1 MEIETIISQN
11 PWWRDKRWDE
21 EDRHL
26 KQLKKYPLVYSRPN
40 IIPDKNGVSILYGPR
55 QVGKTTWVKLQIRER
70 LKKHKAEGILYLNA
84 ETLRDRFELFD
95 FLKTANSINKLE
107 FCYIDEITA
116 IPDWEVSIK
125 ALVDGGFFDGKQAI
139 LTGSSSIN
147 LLKKAE
153 RLPGR
158 LAEGRN
164 KYRFYPLS
172 FREVAELYDIRVNSP
187 KEALANLSILNSILY
202 KYFIHGGFIRAINA
216 IETNKRL
223 NEDLFSVYSAW
234 IDGEL
239 AKAKKSPELAT
250 YLMDGIAN
258 SLTNDISW
266 SALSKHASH
275 PTVAN
280 YGETL
285 KDMFVINYLEKAKRA
300 LSGNPRNKKVYFSDP
315 FIYWLSLFRGRKL
328 NSVAITD
335 LNSETMGKLAEMAI
349 FSNLAQYLDLM
360 QEGNDFDVR
369 RYAHFEKSTNGK
381 EIDFIVRIGEKT
393 YSLESKYGILVKERE
408 GVIYITKDSFGKNKV
423 PLPVFLLDPQESLK
437 FIQGLP

>member
-11 PWWRDKRWDE
+11 PWWRGKRWHE

-26 KQLKKYPLVYSRPN
+26 RQLKKYPLVYSRPK
-40 IIPDKNGVSILYGPR
+40 IIPDKEGVSILYGPR
-55 QVGKTTWVKLQIRER
+55 QVGKTTWIKLQIIEK
-70 LKKHKAEGILYLNA
+70 LKKQEPEGILYLNA
-84 ETLRDRFELFD
+84 ETVRDRFELID
-95 FLKTANSINKLE
+95 FLKTADSINKLE

-116 IPDWEVSIK
+116 ISDWEVSIK

-158 LAEGRN
+158 LSEGRN

-172 FREVAELYDIRVNSP
+172 FREVAELFGIRVKSP
-187 KEALANLSILNSILY
+187 REALANLRELNSVLY

-216 IETNKRL
+216 LEMNKRL
-223 NEDLFSVYSAW
+223 DEDLFSVYSAW

-239 AKAKKSPELAT
+239 SKARKSPELAT

-285 KDMFVINYLEKAKRA
+285 KDMFVIGYLEKAKRA
-300 LSGNPRNKKVYFSDP
+300 LFGNPRNKKVYFSDP
-315 FIYWLSLFRGRKL
+315 FLYWLSLFRGRKL
-328 NSVAITD
+328 NSAQVAD
-335 LNSETMGKLAEMAI
+335 LTSETMGKLAELSI
-349 FSNLAQYLDLM
+349 FSNLSQYLDLR
-360 QEGNDFDVR
+360 GGSNDFDVR
-369 RYAHFEKSTNGK
+369 RFVHFEKSPSGG
-381 EIDFIVRIGEKT
+381 EIDFIARIGEKT
-393 YSLESKYGILVKERE
+393 YSLESKYGIIGKERE
-408 GVIYITKDSFGKNKV
+408 GVIYITKDSIGKNKV
-423 PLPVFLLDPQESLK
+423 PLPLFLLDPEESLK
-437 FIQGLP
+437 FIHGLP